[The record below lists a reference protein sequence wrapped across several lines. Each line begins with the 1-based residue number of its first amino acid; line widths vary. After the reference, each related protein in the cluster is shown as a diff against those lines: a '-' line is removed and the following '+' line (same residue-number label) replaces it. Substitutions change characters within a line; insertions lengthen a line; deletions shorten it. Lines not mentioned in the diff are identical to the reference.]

1 MQAEVGCKGLPHSAF
16 SCVTISVFTSWQS
29 SWISVLTREALSVP
43 KRFAKQHPNVW
54 RYCSSEQCEVSD
66 PDEWAVIHYG
76 RATVEATDNE
86 STDGVQKFS
95 RIPKPMES
103 IFQLA
108 PHDAVIRTRHQNL
121 VSGSC
126 AKPVSPHRTP
136 IEVRSWTITSP
147 KGNSS
152 SKVWKVPAEVG
163 WKHWTHSWSA

>member
-1 MQAEVGCKGLPHSAF
+1 M
-16 SCVTISVFTSWQS
+16 
-29 SWISVLTREALSVP
+29 REEAASQRLV
-43 KRFAKQHPNVW
+43 
-54 RYCSSEQCEVSD
+54 RYSSSEQCEVSD

-76 RATVEATDNE
+76 RATEEATDNE
-86 STDGVQKFS
+86 STDGLQKFS

-136 IEVRSWTITSP
+136 IEVRNWTITSP

-152 SKVWKVPAEVG
+152 SKV
-163 WKHWTHSWSA
+163 